1 MKKRVP
7 DRCVAAVALLL
18 MVGASTAD
26 TGSLPRPLTLEH
38 ALSLAESVP
47 TDVAQARAD
56 LAYSQAE
63 ERLAQSRTGVNVA
76 LEGRLR
82 WIEPPAVAADQSNDD
97 HRASLFVRKNLYDFG
112 RSAAEE
118 AAAKGTS
125 KASRLKYADI
135 VRQRRIA
142 IMEAYFDVLLAD
154 LEFARDNEE
163 MAVVY
168 VNFDR
173 LQDRHELGQ
182 VSDIDLLEMEA
193 EYQAVRK
200 RRATSQARQRSA
212 RSHLAIALGRP
223 GELSSELVRPD
234 LPQLEEELPEYGVLL
249 KKTLAENV
257 AIRALRAEVKAA
269 ESRVAGARAGRRP
282 YLDGEI
288 EASTYAREAG
298 SYDDWRA
305 GVVLSVPLY
314 SGGAVGAQIA
324 RAKAD
329 LNRTRAS
336 LAAVEDAV
344 RQALLDNYLDLE
356 TLRVDADRVLALQD
370 YRDLYLDRSRAIYE
384 LEVKTD
390 LGDAMVRLSE
400 AQLDAAKNRFNR
412 ALAWERLKALAG
424 GLPNAPISGDG
435 G

>member
-1 MKKRVP
+1 MKKRVLGG
-7 DRCVAAVALLL
+7 CLATVALLL
-18 MVGASTAD
+18 VVRISTAD
-26 TGSLPRPLTLEH
+26 TEPLPEPLTLEH
-38 ALSLAESVP
+38 ALSLAERGP

-56 LAYSQAE
+56 LEYSQAE

-82 WIEPPAVAADQSNDD
+82 WVEPSEVAADQSNGD
-97 HRASLFVRKNLYDFG
+97 HRGSLFVRKNLYDFG

-118 AAAKGTS
+118 SAAEGLG
-125 KASRLKYADI
+125 KASRLRYTDV

-168 VNFDR
+168 VSLDR

-193 EYQAVRK
+193 EYQAIRK
-200 RRATSQARQRSA
+200 KRAASQARQRSA
-212 RSHLAIALGRP
+212 RSRLAIALGRP
-223 GELSSELVRPD
+223 GELSSDLSLPD
-234 LPQLEEELPEYGVLL
+234 LPQLDGELPEYESLL
-249 KKTLAENV
+249 KKALAENP

-269 ESRVAGARAGRRP
+269 ESRIAGARAGRRP
-282 YLDGEI
+282 YLDGEL
-288 EASTYAREAG
+288 EASTYSREAG
-298 SYDDWRA
+298 SHDDWRA
-305 GVVLSVPLY
+305 GVVLTVPLY

-324 RAKAD
+324 REKAT

-336 LAAVEDAV
+336 LAAAEDAV

-356 TLRVDADRVLALQD
+356 TLQVDADRVLALQD
-370 YRDLYLDRSRAIYE
+370 YRDLYLDRSRTIYE

-400 AQLDAAKNRFNR
+400 AQIEAAKNRFGR
-412 ALAWERLKALAG
+412 VLAWERLKALAG
-424 GLPNAPISGDG
+424 GLPKASTSADEG
-435 G
+435 